1 MTSNTFVNLNTFPL
15 PRERELRTIL
25 LQFSSPSLL
34 LLLLSLCL
42 YINTYKYTVYA
53 HQTFAV
59 HIFLNILPVSLSL
72 SLLYMA
78 TCRQLCLHKGA
89 EQSSTLHVLFVSS
102 FGVETRTVYILKYK
116 YISHRQGYIYGYN
129 GVQNSRLLYVCVS
142 C

>member
-1 MTSNTFVNLNTFPL
+1 M
-15 PRERELRTIL
+15 
-25 LQFSSPSLL
+25 
-34 LLLLSLCL
+34 
-42 YINTYKYTVYA
+42 YA

-102 FGVETRTVYILKYK
+102 FGVETRAVYILKYK
-116 YISHRQGYIYGYN
+116 YISHRQGYTYIWLQWCAKQSSTLCMCVLLVSSLNLEIRAEYVHN
-129 GVQNSRLLYVCVS
+129 ELHLYV
-142 C
+142 